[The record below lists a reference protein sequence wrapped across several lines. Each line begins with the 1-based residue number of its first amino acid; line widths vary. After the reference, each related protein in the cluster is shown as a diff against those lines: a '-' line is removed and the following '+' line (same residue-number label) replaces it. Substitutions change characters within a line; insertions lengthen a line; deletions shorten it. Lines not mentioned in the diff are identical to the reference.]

1 VNFIKKYLKAC
12 KMNLHYLIKEPK
24 TILDK
29 NPLLLL
35 LHGYGS
41 NEEDLFS
48 FASEL
53 PDDSFVVSVRAPY
66 DLQPYGHAWYAI
78 HFDADENKF
87 SDNKQAKESVL
98 LIAEFIDQIA
108 QKHPIDVQNINLI
121 GFSQGAILSYAT
133 ALTYP
138 EKIAKVVALSG
149 YFNQDIVPEVIDA
162 SAISHLNFFIS
173 HGTVDQVIPVD
184 WARKAKPALE
194 NLGLNVVYHEYP
206 VGHGVA
212 PQNFFD
218 FKNWLI
224 QNNNK

>member
-1 VNFIKKYLKAC
+1 
-12 KMNLHYLIKEPK
+12 MNLHYLVQEPK
-24 TILDK
+24 IKHDK

-48 FASEL
+48 FAAEL
-53 PDDSFVVSVRAPY
+53 PQDHYVISVRAPY

-87 SDNKQAKESVL
+87 SDNEQAKESVQI
-98 LIAEFIDQIA
+98 IASFIDEIIKQY
-108 QKHPIDVQNINLI
+108 PIDSKNVNLI

-149 YFNQDIVPEVIDA
+149 YYNQEIVPENIDTN
-162 SAISHLNFFIS
+162 AISHLKFFIS
-173 HGTVDQVIPVD
+173 HGSVDQVIPVE

-194 NLGLNVVYHEYP
+194 NLGLEVEY
-206 VGHGVA
+206 
-212 PQNFFD
+212 QE
-218 FKNWLI
+218 
-224 QNNNK
+224 

>member
-1 VNFIKKYLKAC
+1 
-12 KMNLHYLIKEPK
+12 MNLHYLIQEPK
-24 TILDK
+24 VKHDK

-53 PDDSFVVSVRAPY
+53 PNDSYVISVRAPY

-78 HFDADENKF
+78 HFDAAENKF
-87 SDNKQAKESVL
+87 SDNVQAKQSVE
-98 LIAEFIDQIA
+98 LIAGFIDEIVKQY
-108 QKHPIDVQNINLI
+108 PIDAKNVTLI

-138 EKIAKVVALSG
+138 EKVAKVVALSG
-149 YFNQDIVPEVIDA
+149 YFNQEIMPEVIDTK
-162 SAISHLNFFIS
+162 AISHLKFFVS
-173 HGTVDQVIPVD
+173 HGSVDQVIPVE

-194 NLGLNVVYHEYP
+194 NLGLEVEYHEYP

-218 FKNWLI
+218 FKNWL
-224 QNNNK
+224 QR

>member
-1 VNFIKKYLKAC
+1 
-12 KMNLHYLIKEPK
+12 MNLYYLIQEPK
-24 TILDK
+24 IKHDK

-53 PDDSFVVSVRAPY
+53 PNDSYVISVRAPY

-87 SDNKQAKESVL
+87 SDNVQAKQSVE
-98 LIAEFIDQIA
+98 LIAGFIEEVVKQY
-108 QKHPIDVQNINLI
+108 PIDAKNVTLI

-138 EKIAKVVALSG
+138 EKVSKVVALSG
-149 YFNQDIVPEVIDA
+149 YFNQEIMPEVIDTN
-162 SAISHLNFFIS
+162 AISHLKFFVS
-173 HGTVDQVIPVD
+173 HGSVDQVIPAD

-194 NLGLNVVYHEYP
+194 NLGLEVEYNEYP

-218 FKNWLI
+218 FKNWL
-224 QNNNK
+224 QR

>member
-1 VNFIKKYLKAC
+1 
-12 KMNLHYLIKEPK
+12 MNLHYLVQEPK
-24 TILDK
+24 VKHDK

-48 FASEL
+48 FAPEL
-53 PDDSFVVSVRAPY
+53 PDDSYVISVRAPY

-87 SDNKQAKESVL
+87 SDNVQAKQSVEI
-98 LIAEFIDQIA
+98 IASFIDEIVKQY
-108 QKHPIDVQNINLI
+108 PIDTENVTLI

-138 EKIAKVVALSG
+138 EKISKVVALSG
-149 YFNQDIVPEVIDA
+149 YLNQEILPEVIDTK
-162 SAISHLNFFIS
+162 AISHLKFLVS
-173 HGTVDQVIPVD
+173 HGSVDQVIPVE

-194 NLGLNVVYHEYP
+194 NLGLKVEYQEYP

-218 FKNWLI
+218 FKNWL
-224 QNNNK
+224 QR

>member
-1 VNFIKKYLKAC
+1 
-12 KMNLHYLIKEPK
+12 MNLHYLVQEPK
-24 TILDK
+24 VKHDK

-53 PDDSFVVSVRAPY
+53 PDDSYVISVRAPY

-87 SDNKQAKESVL
+87 SDNVQAKQSVEI
-98 LIAEFIDQIA
+98 IASFIDEIVKQY
-108 QKHPIDVQNINLI
+108 PIDTKNVTLI

-138 EKIAKVVALSG
+138 EKISKVVALSG
-149 YFNQDIVPEVIDA
+149 YFNQEILPEVIDTK
-162 SAISHLNFFIS
+162 AISHLKFFVS
-173 HGTVDQVIPVD
+173 HGSVDQVIPVD

-194 NLGLNVVYHEYP
+194 NLGLEVEYQEYP
-206 VGHGVA
+206 IGHGVS
-212 PQNFFD
+212 PKNFFD
-218 FKNWLI
+218 FKAWLT
-224 QNNNK
+224 K

>member
-1 VNFIKKYLKAC
+1 
-12 KMNLHYLIKEPK
+12 MNLHYLIQEPK
-24 TILDK
+24 VKHDK

-48 FASEL
+48 FATEL
-53 PDDSFVVSVRAPY
+53 PNDSYVISVRAPY

-87 SDNKQAKESVL
+87 SDNVQAKQSVE
-98 LIAEFIDQIA
+98 LIAGFIDEIVKQY
-108 QKHPIDVQNINLI
+108 PIDAKNVTLI

-138 EKIAKVVALSG
+138 EKVSKVVALSG
-149 YFNQDIVPEVIDA
+149 YFNQEIMPEVIDTK
-162 SAISHLNFFIS
+162 AISHLKFFVS
-173 HGTVDQVIPVD
+173 HGSVDQVIPVE

-194 NLGLNVVYHEYP
+194 NLGLKVEYQEYP

-218 FKNWLI
+218 FKNWL
-224 QNNNK
+224 QR

>member
-1 VNFIKKYLKAC
+1 
-12 KMNLHYLIKEPK
+12 MNLYHIVQEPK
-24 TILDK
+24 IKNNK

-53 PDDSFVVSVRAPY
+53 PQDHYVISVRAPY

-78 HFDADENKF
+78 HFDEDENKF
-87 SDNKQAKESVL
+87 SDNLQAKQSVA
-98 LIAEFIDQIA
+98 LIADFIDEVVKQY
-108 QKHPIDVQNINLI
+108 PIDTKNVTLI

-138 EKIAKVVALSG
+138 EKVTKVVALSG
-149 YFNQDIVPEVIDA
+149 YFNQEIIPEVIDTK
-162 SAISHLNFFIS
+162 AISHLKFFIS
-173 HGTVDQVIPVD
+173 HGSVDQVIPVE
-184 WARKAKPALE
+184 WARKGKPALE
-194 NLGLNVVYHEYP
+194 NLGIEVQYQEYP

-218 FKNWLI
+218 FKNWL
-224 QNNNK
+224 QK

>member
-1 VNFIKKYLKAC
+1 
-12 KMNLHYLIKEPK
+12 MNLHYLIQEPK
-24 TILDK
+24 VKHDK

-48 FASEL
+48 FAPEL
-53 PDDSFVVSVRAPY
+53 PDDSYVISVRAPY

-87 SDNKQAKESVL
+87 SDNEQAKESVK
-98 LIAEFIDQIA
+98 LIAHFIDEIV
-108 QKHPIDVQNINLI
+108 KKYPIDESNIALI

-138 EKIAKVVALSG
+138 EKVTKVIALSG
-149 YFNQDIVPEVIDA
+149 YLNQEILPEVLDTK
-162 SAISHLNFFIS
+162 AISHLKFFIS
-173 HGTVDQVIPVD
+173 HGSVDQVIPVD

-194 NLGLNVVYHEYP
+194 KLDLEVEYQEYP
-206 VGHGVA
+206 IGHGVS
-212 PQNFFD
+212 PKNFFD
-218 FKNWLI
+218 FKAWLT
-224 QNNNK
+224 K

>member
-1 VNFIKKYLKAC
+1 
-12 KMNLHYLIKEPK
+12 MNLHYLVQEPK
-24 TILDK
+24 VKHDK

-48 FASEL
+48 FAPEL
-53 PDDSFVVSVRAPY
+53 PDDSYVISVRAPY

-87 SDNKQAKESVL
+87 SDNVQAKQSVE
-98 LIAEFIDQIA
+98 LIAGFIEEVVKQY
-108 QKHPIDVQNINLI
+108 PIDAKNVTLI

-138 EKIAKVVALSG
+138 EKISKVVALSG
-149 YFNQDIVPEVIDA
+149 YFNQEILPEVIDTK
-162 SAISHLNFFIS
+162 AISHLKFFVS
-173 HGTVDQVIPVD
+173 HGSVDQVIPVE

-194 NLGLNVVYHEYP
+194 NLGLEVEYQEYP
-206 VGHGVA
+206 IGHGVS
-212 PQNFFD
+212 PKNFFD
-218 FKNWLI
+218 FKNWL
-224 QNNNK
+224 QR

>member
-1 VNFIKKYLKAC
+1 
-12 KMNLHYLIKEPK
+12 MNLYYLVQEPK
-24 TILDK
+24 IKHDK
-29 NPLLLL
+29 NPLLIL

-53 PDDSFVVSVRAPY
+53 PNDHYVISVRAPY

-87 SDNKQAKESVL
+87 SDNVQAKQSVE
-98 LIAEFIDQIA
+98 LIASFIEEVVKQY
-108 QKHPIDVQNINLI
+108 PIDRKNVTLI

-138 EKIAKVVALSG
+138 EKVTKVVALSG
-149 YFNQDIVPEVIDA
+149 YLNQEILPETIDTKV
-162 SAISHLNFFIS
+162 ISHLKFFVS
-173 HGTVDQVIPVD
+173 HGSVDQVIPVD

-194 NLGLNVVYHEYP
+194 NLGLEVEYHEYP

-224 QNNNK
+224 RNSNK

>member
-1 VNFIKKYLKAC
+1 
-12 KMNLHYLIKEPK
+12 MNLHYLIQEPK
-24 TILDK
+24 VKHDK

-48 FASEL
+48 FTTEL
-53 PDDSFVVSVRAPY
+53 PNDSYVISVRAPY

-87 SDNKQAKESVL
+87 SDNVQAKQSVE
-98 LIAEFIDQIA
+98 LIAGFIDEIVKQY
-108 QKHPIDVQNINLI
+108 PIDAKNVTLI

-138 EKIAKVVALSG
+138 EKVAKVVALSG
-149 YFNQDIVPEVIDA
+149 YFNQEIMPEVIDTK
-162 SAISHLNFFIS
+162 AISHLKFFVS
-173 HGTVDQVIPVD
+173 HGSVDQVIPVE

-194 NLGLNVVYHEYP
+194 NLGIEVEYHEYP
-206 VGHGVA
+206 VGHGVT

-218 FKNWLI
+218 FKNWL
-224 QNNNK
+224 QR